1 MAPEIQTFLLAMTLV
16 GELRAAIPM
25 GLTFYK
31 LNPAA
36 VYFLSVLGNLLAV
49 FLVLTFLGAFSRWT
63 SSNIYPVRKPALPS
77 TSNKRHLYWFERQ
90 LSNGVYFFNRFF
102 HWLFSRTREN
112 YYDKVNKY
120 GLYLLPFFVAIPLP
134 VTGGWTAAILAFV
147 FGMPFKKA
155 FPLISLGILTA
166 GLLVS
171 LITFA
176 GISVE
181 KYFGWQV
188 LLGLLLIIGLGWL
201 MYNLKNKKY
210 AKN

>member
-1 MAPEIQTFLLAMTLV
+1 MAPEIQTFLLAMTPV

-49 FLVLTFLGAFSRWT
+49 FLVLTFLGAFSRWA
-63 SSNIYPVRKPALPS
+63 SKHI
-77 TSNKRHLYWFERQ
+77 
-90 LSNGVYFFNRFF
+90 YFFNRFF
-102 HWLFSRTREN
+102 NRLFSRTREN
-112 YYDKVNKY
+112 HYDKVNKY

>member
-1 MAPEIQTFLLAMTLV
+1 MAPEIQTFLLAMTPV

-134 VTGGWTAAILAFV
+134 ATGGWTASLIAFV

-166 GLLVS
+166 GLIVLF
-171 LITFA
+171 LTKA
-176 GISVE
+176 GIAIE
-181 KYFGWQV
+181 KNFGWQI
-188 LLGLLLIIGLGWL
+188 LAGIALISGVVYWL
-201 MYNLKNKKY
+201 YKKI
-210 AKN
+210 